1 MLIIMLNFI
10 VNWYIIMI
18 YQLFRGILIM
28 SNATEFE
35 MRRRERRR
43 RERLRKNVSVRLLF
57 L

>member
-1 MLIIMLNFI
+1 
-10 VNWYIIMI
+10 
-18 YQLFRGILIM
+18 M

-43 RERLRKNVSVRLLF
+43 RERLRKNVYVRLLF

>member
-1 MLIIMLNFI
+1 
-10 VNWYIIMI
+10 
-18 YQLFRGILIM
+18 M

>member
-1 MLIIMLNFI
+1 
-10 VNWYIIMI
+10 
-18 YQLFRGILIM
+18 M

-43 RERLRKNVSVRLLF
+43 RERLEKNVSVRLLF